1 VPPSV
6 VVLWVFGGDFSNL
19 LTNKG
24 IQFLKTVVASSR
36 RGVREN
42 WADVETRGDV
52 AQVSAAWARLE
63 GWFCGAKLRR
73 SLTRL

>member
-1 VPPSV
+1 
-6 VVLWVFGGDFSNL
+6 LWVFGGDFSNL

-52 AQVSAAWARLE
+52 AQVSAAWA
-63 GWFCGAKLRR
+63 GWRAGSAER
-73 SLTRL
+73 SCDAA